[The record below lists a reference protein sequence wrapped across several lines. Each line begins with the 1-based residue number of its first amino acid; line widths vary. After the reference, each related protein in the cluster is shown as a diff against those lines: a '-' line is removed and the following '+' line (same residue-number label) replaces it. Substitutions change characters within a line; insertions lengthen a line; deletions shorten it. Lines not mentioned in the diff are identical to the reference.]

1 MSDGTVPRDSVSTS
15 DEAVPE
21 PDSQPTDQSNSS
33 APAEAESAKPVVE
46 DAADSTTL
54 PAGEPSVVE
63 RPEKPEP
70 TEAEPEDDSPA
81 IRVNPFFG
89 AAQFFSVRGFLAG
102 TSLFLLTLLVCLL
115 AIDLV
120 WALAI
125 ALLFTIAI
133 STGHLVF
140 YTKDRHIR
148 ERVYFAVVALGA
160 FLGGALVLDLQLT
173 HPYFIRLRSFHADT
187 ITLKQA
193 LAEDIRFVNVLVET
207 KLMKT
212 SVADLSGTVQK
223 SEDLKALRTLVEE
236 TGFWVG
242 EFEVTVATG
251 QPPPGDRKPGAD
263 SS

>member
-1 MSDGTVPRDSVSTS
+1 VSDDTPPSDSASTS
-15 DEAVPE
+15 EATAEPE
-21 PDSQPTDQSNSS
+21 GQPVQPGAT
-33 APAEAESAKPVVE
+33 APAEAESEEPVDKEEAGSTAMVPEEAVE
-46 DAADSTTL
+46 
-54 PAGEPSVVE
+54 EP
-63 RPEKPEP
+63 PEP
-70 TEAEPEDDSPA
+70 PKTPKVSEPDDDEPA

-89 AAQFFSVRGFLAG
+89 AAQFFSVRGFLAA
-102 TSLFLLTLLVCLL
+102 TSLFFLTLLVCLM

-160 FLGGALVLDLQLT
+160 FFGGALVLDLQLT
-173 HPYFIRLRSFHADT
+173 HPYFIGLRKFHADT
-187 ITLKQA
+187 ILLKKA
-193 LAEDIRFVNVLVET
+193 LAEDVRFVNVVVT
-207 KLMKT
+207 TRQNKADI
-212 SVADLSGTVQK
+212 ADLSGTVQK
-223 SEDLKALRTLVEE
+223 PDDLKALRTMVEK

-242 EFEVTVATG
+242 EFEVTIASD
-251 QPPPGDRKPGAD
+251 QPLPSSDTKPDSD

>member
-1 MSDGTVPRDSVSTS
+1 MAPK
-15 DEAVPE
+15 E
-21 PDSQPTDQSNSS
+21 P
-33 APAEAESAKPVVE
+33 
-46 DAADSTTL
+46 AA
-54 PAGEPSVVE
+54 E
-63 RPEKPEP
+63 RPDPPKPKGSDQDGE
-70 TEAEPEDDSPA
+70 PA
-81 IRVNPFFG
+81 IRVNPFLG
-89 AAQFFSVRGFLAG
+89 AAQFFSVRGFLAA
-102 TSLFLLTLLVCLL
+102 TSLFFLTLLVCLM

-160 FLGGALVLDLQLT
+160 FFGGALVLDLQLT
-173 HPYFIRLRSFHADT
+173 HPYFIRLRKFHADT
-187 ITLKQA
+187 VTLKQE
-193 LAEDIRFVNVLVET
+193 LAGDIRFVKVVVET

-212 SVADLSGTVQK
+212 AVADLSGTVQK

-242 EFEVTVATG
+242 DFEVTVASN
-251 QPPPGDRKPGAD
+251 PPPDSSEKPDAD